1 MTTRNDYRTYRA
13 QDVTTRHDAEVSDT
27 FSAPPVAV
35 PARRMNSAHVFVI
48 VVLTI
53 SMVGL
58 LYLVQTSH
66 VAGLGYKVSSLERER
81 NEKSLENQRLT
92 YQIAQKQALPE
103 IEQVALEDLRMQ
115 PMGDHIYLTVHAPAS
130 AELATPTR
138 EEGRKRSLGERIWDR
153 LTGEAE
159 VNHPVPSEVAP

>member
-1 MTTRNDYRTYRA
+1 MTTRNHYRT
-13 QDVTTRHDAEVSDT
+13 QHEHDVLTRHVEQSGYSD
-27 FSAPPVAV
+27 SPVVAPV
-35 PARRMNSAHVFVI
+35 RRINSALLFVI
-48 VVLTI
+48 VVMTI

-66 VAGLGYKVSSLERER
+66 VAGLGYEVSRLERER

-92 YQIAQKQALPE
+92 YEIAQKQALPQ
-103 IEQVALEDLRMQ
+103 IEQVALQDLRMQ
-115 PMGDHIYLTVHAPAS
+115 PMGDHIYLTVHAPAA

-138 EEGRKRSLGERIWDR
+138 EEGRTRSLGERLWDR

-159 VNHPVPSEVAP
+159 VNHPVAPEVGP